1 VRPVDAFLPLFEDV
15 QHVVA
20 KLKIFATPESLSAG
34 RACPDS
40 PKDFAASAI
49 LEARR
54 RAATPAADAKSKPTR
69 RRLVPSELSITG
81 WTRVVIHLD
90 ARGPSRVGR

>member
-1 VRPVDAFLPLFEDV
+1 MRLCVTFER
-15 QHVVA
+15 HLRLS
-20 KLKIFATPESLSAG
+20 KTRIFERAAG

-49 LEARR
+49 LEVRH

-69 RRLVPSELSITG
+69 RRLVPSKLSITG